1 MPSKR
6 KRPAKA
12 AAVVPKTPPTESIV
26 PSAAD
31 TADPSTA
38 DLSNA
43 LANFMKS
50 GSNIAATCGGSIPL
64 SDFAALVSRVEGK
77 PSSQAD
83 DTEKGPK
90 KKGKRGSMS
99 TPTTTRTTRMDPSPI
114 VIDWEDH
121 GGWSNRVMFPIPP
134 DSEIDSTMTIEGF
147 LEHCEPIVLGK
158 PGDDG
163 YGEGADDAWTLNALR
178 VTTNLCPYSMGIVDR
193 AEHLLL
199 PNARHMGP
207 NGIKNGGFVR
217 AELHQINVYV
227 GHPGSSKIRFEIP
240 GAENQFGSLVLFLPS
255 EYEGGQLT
263 VNHAG
268 SSTKYDCDG
277 ARKSQALHWA
287 AFLSDCEH
295 EISEV
300 TGGYCVIVTYNLYH
314 DRRIPFIPGGEKDP
328 LQGLGL
334 KPAPMDFTSL
344 APYNILQDLLRD
356 PKWMPD
362 GGMLGIHCAHA
373 YPIGVSNLADSGKA
387 QNQLIS
393 DWPAGFAMASLRGT
407 DASMH
412 AVLGK
417 LGLHAEVG
425 LKGPAEGL
433 SPDIEWVNGPIVK
446 HWVPPKGVEDLAKLP
461 SLAENSMC
469 IFVTIPP
476 ARERDTKPPAVKPKP
491 KLAIKKPKL
500 RAKD

>member
-6 KRPAKA
+6 KRAAKA
-12 AAVVPKTPPTESIV
+12 AAVVPKAPPTESVV
-26 PSAAD
+26 PSTAD
-31 TADPSTA
+31 TADPSAA

-43 LANFMKS
+43 LADFMKS
-50 GSNIAATCGGSIPL
+50 GANIAATCGGSIPL
-64 SDFAALVSRVEGK
+64 SDFAALVSRIERK
-77 PSSQAD
+77 PASQAD

-99 TPTTTRTTRMDPSPI
+99 TLTTTTTTRMDPSPI

-121 GGWSNRVMFPIPP
+121 SRWTNRVMFPIP
-134 DSEIDSTMTIEGF
+134 DREMDSTMTIGDF
-147 LEHCEPIVLGK
+147 LEHCDPIVLGM

-163 YGEGADDAWTLNALR
+163 YGEGADDAWTMDALR

-193 AEHLLL
+193 VEHLLL

-207 NGIKNGGFVR
+207 NGIKDGGFVR
-217 AELHQINVYV
+217 AELHNINVYV
-227 GHPGSSKIRFEIP
+227 GHPGSSKIRIEIP

-268 SSTKYDCDG
+268 SSTKYDCDKT
-277 ARKSQALHWA
+277 RNSQALHWA

-295 EISEV
+295 EISGV
-300 TGGYCVIVTYNLYH
+300 TNGHCVIVTYNLYH
-314 DRRIPFIPGGEKDP
+314 HQRIAFVPGGEKDP

-334 KPAPMDFTSL
+334 KPAPVDFTSL
-344 APYNILQDLLRD
+344 APYNILQDLLRN
-356 PKWMPD
+356 PKWMPN
-362 GGMLGIHCAHA
+362 GGTLGIHCAHA
-373 YPIGVSNLADSGKA
+373 YPIGVSNLADSGEA
-387 QNQLIS
+387 QSQLIS
-393 DWPAGFAMASLRGT
+393 DWPAGFGIASLRGT

-425 LKGPAEGL
+425 LKEPAAGL

-446 HWVPPKGVEDLAKLP
+446 HWAPKGVVSPCLQ
-461 SLAENSMC
+461 S
-469 IFVTIPP
+469 PP
-476 ARERDTKPPAVKPKP
+476 PPQR
-491 KLAIKKPKL
+491 
-500 RAKD
+500 RATFRL